1 MPEVAC
7 AFHTFTYRLT
17 RFDIAFR
24 SGEEPT
30 HPSRADFLTQS
41 ALNSRRGFR
50 ALVQGRVPRETLAR
64 GAAWHFNL
72 EPFLKR
78 FIPDTAGD
86 IRLIAERLHKY
97 DLILDDY
104 RSGSSLRRESEARE
118 ELAVDLVLSTDVFSA
133 HPFAKPEAET
143 AEDDKF
149 ETMSRA
155 AEAMT
160 LSETEVPS
168 VNFGY
173 LSPLPATCH
182 HATPDVAETE
192 PNFALPLGVRLLLA
206 EWDTGVH
213 PDRYA
218 YHDPYDDLQ
227 QAAMSHRLHDP
238 NQKRGAQTMPSQR
251 PPPVT
256 TTAPP
261 VIAHSRTMPMSSSQ
275 PETRR
280 LVAGAE
286 DVADFVP
293 ALALHPDSQAPMAST
308 QVERGPFGG
317 RPLAGRKKGAAG
329 KKRMGGF

>member
-1 MPEVAC
+1 MREVAC
-7 AFHTFTYRLT
+7 SFHTFTYRLT

-30 HPSRADFLTQS
+30 HASRADFLTRS
-41 ALNSRRGFR
+41 ALDSRRGFR
-50 ALVQGRVPRETLAR
+50 ALVQGRVPRETLIT

-72 EPFLKR
+72 DPVLKK
-78 FIPDTAGD
+78 FVPDTSGD
-86 IRLIAERLHKY
+86 IQLIAERLRKY

-133 HPFAKPEAET
+133 HPFAKPEAEIT
-143 AEDDKF
+143 EDDKF

-168 VNFGY
+168 VHFGY
-173 LSPLPATCH
+173 LSPLPAGH
-182 HATPDVAETE
+182 HGTPDVSKNE
-192 PNFALPLGVRLLLA
+192 PDLALSLGVRLLLA

-227 QAAMSHRLHDP
+227 QTASSHRLHNP
-238 NQKRGAQTMPSQR
+238 IQKSGAQTTPSRR
-251 PPPVT
+251 PPLVT

-261 VIAHSRTMPMSSSQ
+261 VIALSRAIPMSSSQ

-280 LVAGAE
+280 LAPGAQ
-286 DVADFVP
+286 DVADLVP
-293 ALALHPDSQAPMAST
+293 ALELHSDSHAPMAST
-308 QVERGPFGG
+308 QVERGLYGG
-317 RPLAGRKKGAAG
+317 RPIAGKQRGAAG